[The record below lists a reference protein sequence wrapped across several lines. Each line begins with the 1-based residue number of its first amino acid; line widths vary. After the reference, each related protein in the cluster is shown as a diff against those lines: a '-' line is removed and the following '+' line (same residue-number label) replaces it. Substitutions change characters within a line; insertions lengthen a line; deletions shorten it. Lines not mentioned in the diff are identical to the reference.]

1 MILATIEMPAF
12 TLAPGGSASFSFQVG
27 EVPEAAF
34 SVMSFGV
41 DGPVITWET
50 TNIGQTQQLE
60 RSDQIV
66 NPTWIP
72 VDDPVSAE
80 GTNTVIDTSGP
91 LPPTG
96 MYRIRLVE

>member
-27 EVPEAAF
+27 EVPEAEF

-50 TNIGQTQQLE
+50 TNIGQTQQVE
-60 RSDQIV
+60 RSDTLID
-66 NPTWIP
+66 PTWIP